1 MNKNINRKIQNAPIE
16 NHRTAAWA
24 EIKDVMPESKVSIP
38 SISNVT
44 LAKEWVEEN
53 QK

>member
-1 MNKNINRKIQNAPIE
+1 MEKHIHRKRKNTPIE
-16 NHRTAAWA
+16 NHSTAAWA
-24 EIKDVMPESKVSIP
+24 EIIDTLPESKVTIP
-38 SISNVT
+38 SVDNVE

>member
-1 MNKNINRKIQNAPIE
+1 MDKQIYRKKKNTTIE
-16 NHRTAAWA
+16 NHQTAAWA
-24 EIKDVMPESKVSIP
+24 EIVDVLPESKVTIP
-38 SISNVT
+38 SVDNVE